1 MEKAIKKLI
10 EIEHEAKRL
19 VEEGYAQS
27 EKFGRKLSKS

>member
-27 EKFGRKLSKS
+27 ENSAGNSKS